1 VKAVVLVRWHWR
13 DGGWHGHEPSGVV
26 EMEAV
31 GRVQKAQGG
40 WAGPFNNYPN
50 NFQIPPNFEI

>member
-1 VKAVVLVRWHWR
+1 
-13 DGGWHGHEPSGVV
+13 
-26 EMEAV
+26 MEAV

-50 NFQIPPNFEI
+50 NFQIPPNFEIQNRSFPLFEKYTNFE